1 MSPRNRLD
9 DWIDEDE
16 YPDDRDVEEFGDQSP
31 SDYDPRTIGYV
42 GKRRPG
48 FWTPRR
54 LILAG
59 IVLLILAALLLP
71 QLLSLLR

>member
-1 MSPRNRLD
+1 MSPRKRLD

-48 FWTPRR
+48 FWTTQRI
-54 LILAG
+54 ILLV
-59 IVLLILAALLLP
+59 IVVLILAALLPLV
-71 QLLSLLR
+71 LSLRH